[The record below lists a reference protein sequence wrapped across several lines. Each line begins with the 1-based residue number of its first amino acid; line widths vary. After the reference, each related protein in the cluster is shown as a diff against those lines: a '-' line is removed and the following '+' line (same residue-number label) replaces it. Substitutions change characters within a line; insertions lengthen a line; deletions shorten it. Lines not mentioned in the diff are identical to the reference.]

1 MFDAHAVHHVS
12 ALPAVLADLATPAAL
27 VHVLP
32 QTALYPALPAPALAS
47 LSSSDCAPPSEEFL
61 LDAVQRARLIKDA
74 HELSL
79 IRKANAISSR
89 AHETV
94 MRVLGAAVRAGK
106 AGTGAGAEGRAM
118 LPGEWMIEREEE
130 AEAIFVATCRRA
142 GCGLLHFRHRT
153 RALMSM

>member
-1 MFDAHAVHHVS
+1 MFDAHAVHALS

-32 QTALYPALPAPALAS
+32 QSALYPALPAPALAS
-47 LSSSDCAPPSEEFL
+47 LSSSGSAPPSDAHL

-79 IRKANAISSR
+79 IRKANDISSR

-106 AGTGAGAEGRAM
+106 AGTGTGDAGADGKEARAL

-130 AEAIFVATCRRA
+130 AEAIFVAACRRA
-142 GCGLLHFRHRT
+142 GCAVL
-153 RALMSM
+153 SSWYCK